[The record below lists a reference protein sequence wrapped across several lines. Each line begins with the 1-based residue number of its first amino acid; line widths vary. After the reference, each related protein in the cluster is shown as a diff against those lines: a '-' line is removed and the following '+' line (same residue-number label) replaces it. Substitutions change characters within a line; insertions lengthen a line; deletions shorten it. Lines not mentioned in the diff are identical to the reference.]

1 MPRPIKNSKNTPP
14 KKTEALTRQKPRRR
28 TEVADKRPD
37 PRDFPFLTDKDGN
50 ASIYAASTADIL
62 LNWGPIV
69 AGALQTL
76 RSCHID
82 VELLFCRE
90 HQISNEP
97 GFYIEFE
104 LNREMAMLPL
114 HEDLLGMKLPVALST
129 TLQSIAE
136 LEVAMR
142 RERGKVELR
151 QKAINS
157 LQDWQREALGL

>member
-1 MPRPIKNSKNTPP
+1 MPRPTKNSKNTPVVQTGG
-14 KKTEALTRQKPRRR
+14 KAQTKTRQVP
-28 TEVADKRPD
+28 DKRPN
-37 PRDFPFLTDKDGN
+37 PRDFPFLTDNDG
-50 ASIYAASTADIL
+50 AANISAVSRMDIL

-90 HQISNEP
+90 HQISKEP
-97 GFYIEFE
+97 GFYIAFEF
-104 LNREMAMLPL
+104 NREMAVLPL
-114 HEDLLGMKLPVALST
+114 HEDLLHGELPVVLST

-142 RERGKVELR
+142 REREKVELR
-151 QKAINS
+151 QRAINS